1 MSQFKHDKK
10 DKESHKNELEL
21 LAPERAYRFICE
33 NVESRDEWIAILNG
47 VINASVH
54 DPAAHEPTA
63 HESATQVAAAQ
74 EPTPHHNAAHKAGLT
89 EADYLPLITEMD
101 LGGVPTF
108 ISSCGFLQLT
118 RKGLAQRQKRRP
130 ETKGL

>member
-10 DKESHKNELEL
+10 DKESHENELEL
-21 LAPERAYRFICE
+21 LAPERTYRFICE
-33 NVESRDEWIAILNG
+33 DEGSRDEWIAILNG

-54 DPAAHEPTA
+54 DPAAYEPTA
-63 HESATQVAAAQ
+63 ESAIQVAAAQ
-74 EPTPHHNAAHKAGLT
+74 EPAPQQNAAHEAGLT
-89 EADYLPLITEMD
+89 EADFIPLIAEMD

-108 ISSCGFLQLT
+108 ISSCGFLPLT
-118 RKGLAQRQKRRP
+118 SKGLAQRQKRRP